1 MIFTANEA
9 AVDVG
14 YYSKLINNVAFAVI
28 VDPDAG
34 EVTIIEN
41 SSAKPNPIVSVFE
54 N

>member
-9 AVDVG
+9 AFDDG
-14 YYSKLINNVAFAVI
+14 YYSKLISNVAFAVI
-28 VDPDAG
+28 VDPVAG

-41 SSAKPNPIVSVFE
+41 SSGEPNPIVSVFE